1 MKSTVFFLAFWA
13 LASSVHAQVPDLYK
27 GADLQLGE
35 QLLVQHKCTSCHV
48 GKVGGDGSAMY
59 KPKGRINSLGA
70 LRGMVEACDQALNV
84 GLFPEEVNSIS
95 AVLNRDHYH
104 FSR

>member
-1 MKSTVFFLAFWA
+1 MKSAVFSLALWA
-13 LASSVHAQVPDLYK
+13 VASSVCAQVPDLYK

-59 KPKGRINSLGA
+59 KPKGRINSLGS

-84 GLFPEEVNSIS
+84 GLFPEEVNAIS

-104 FSR
+104 FSK